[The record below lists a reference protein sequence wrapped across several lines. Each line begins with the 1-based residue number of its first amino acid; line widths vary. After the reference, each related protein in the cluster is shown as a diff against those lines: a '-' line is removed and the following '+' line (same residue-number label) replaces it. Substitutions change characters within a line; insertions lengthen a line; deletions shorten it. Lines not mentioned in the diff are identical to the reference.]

1 MRRSESG
8 FHLVELVVTAAV
20 AMIAVGIATPPVLEW
35 AAARQVRLAAG
46 EVGSALALARAYAV
60 AHAVHVGVKFRVADE
75 GAVSWTLH
83 RDGDGDGVRTDDIE
97 SGVDPRVTPTRHLFH
112 FGRQVRLGF
121 PPGAAPRDPADP
133 RRRLD
138 RLDDPIRF
146 NRSDIASYNP
156 LGGSTPGSV
165 YVTDGRSR
173 LAALRVLAATGR
185 MRVIVYDA
193 RTERWK

>member
-1 MRRSESG
+1 MRSSESG
-8 FHLVELVVTAAV
+8 FQLVELLVTAAV
-20 AMIAVGIATPPVLEW
+20 AMFAIGIATPPVLEW

-60 AHAVHVGVKFRVADE
+60 THSVHVGVKFRVAE
-75 GAVSWTLH
+75 SGAVSWTLH
-83 RDGDGDGVRTDDIE
+83 RDGDGDGVRTNDIDA
-97 SGVDPRVTPTRHLFH
+97 GVDPPVAPTRHLLH

-121 PPGAAPRDPADP
+121 PPGTPPRDPADP

-146 NRSDIASYNP
+146 NRSDIASYSP

-173 LAALRVLAATGR
+173 LAALRVFAATGR
-185 MRVIVYDA
+185 MRVITYDA
-193 RTERWK
+193 RTERWR

>member
-1 MRRSESG
+1 MRRTESG
-8 FHLVELVVTAAV
+8 FQLVELLVTAAV

-35 AAARQVRLAAG
+35 AAARQVRLAAA

-60 AHAVHVGVKFRVADE
+60 THAVHVGVKFRVAGS

-83 RDGDGDGVRTDDIE
+83 RDGDGDGVRTNDIDA
-97 SGVDPRVTPTRHLFH
+97 GVDPQVAPARHLLH

-121 PPGAAPRDPADP
+121 PPGVPPRDPADP

-193 RTERWK
+193 QTEEWK

>member
-8 FHLVELVVTAAV
+8 FQLVELLVTGAVVMFA
-20 AMIAVGIATPPVLEW
+20 IGIATPPVIEW
-35 AAARQVRLAAG
+35 AVGRQVRLAAG

-60 AHAVHVGVKFRVADE
+60 THAVHVGVKFRVADG
-75 GAVSWTLH
+75 GAVTWTLH
-83 RDGDGDGVRTDDIE
+83 RDGDGDGVRTDDID
-97 SGVDPRVTPTRHLFH
+97 SGVDPQIGPARHLLH
-112 FGRQVRLGF
+112 FGRRVRLGF
-121 PPGAAPRDPADP
+121 PAGMPPRDPADP

-146 NRSDIASYNP
+146 NRSDIASYNAI
-156 LGGSTPGSV
+156 GGSTPGSV

-173 LAALRVLAATGR
+173 LAALRVYAATGR

-193 RTERWK
+193 KTERWK